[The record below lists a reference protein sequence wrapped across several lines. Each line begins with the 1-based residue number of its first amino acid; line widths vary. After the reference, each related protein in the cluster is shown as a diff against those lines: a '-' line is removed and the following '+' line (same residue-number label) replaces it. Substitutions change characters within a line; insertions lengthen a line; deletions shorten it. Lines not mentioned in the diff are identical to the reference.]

1 VTFYVFTVFIIV
13 TFYEGFVLLAGNRFF
28 NCGASIH
35 YLVLN
40 CIVSFGSNFFTS
52 FETLLERGFHF
63 AEETGF
69 VLTTL

>member
-1 VTFYVFTVFIIV
+1 MTFNVFTVLVIV
-13 TFYEGFVLLAGNRFF
+13 TFYEGLVFFATHGFF
-28 NCGASIH
+28 NRSAGIH

-52 FETLLERGFHF
+52 FEALLERGFHF

-69 VLTTL
+69 VLTAL

>member
-1 VTFYVFTVFIIV
+1 MTFYVFTVFIIV
-13 TFYEGFVLLAGNRFF
+13 TFYEGLVFFATYGFLNRGAG
-28 NCGASIH
+28 IH